1 MRTKEFH
8 PFPEMVAGPD
18 SHLELTAELPLVP
31 AQTASLEMT
40 KFDSVLHTSIAQPA
54 VIQPDFPFITRPTVI
69 PFQPNA

>member
-8 PFPEMVAGPD
+8 PFPEMMAGPD
-18 SHLELTAELPLVP
+18 SHLELTAELPLAP
-31 AQTASLEMT
+31 AQTASPEIT

-54 VIQPDFPFITRPTVI
+54 FIQPDFPFIPTPATI